1 MLLKDQDSG
10 KLVEVMSFRDL
21 YSPMH
26 ARVVGRLQYG
36 EEAQDP
42 AYFEKDQLRFASG
55 EPLPRCWTDPHYR
68 DDEVETMRRHGVGG

>member
-1 MLLKDQDSG
+1 MLLKDQVTG
-10 KLVEVMSFRDL
+10 KLVEVLALRDL

-26 ARVVGRLQYG
+26 SRVVGRLHYG

-42 AYFEKDQLRFASG
+42 THFEKAMLRFASG

-68 DDEVETMRRHGVGG
+68 DMEVAAAQHHGMAA